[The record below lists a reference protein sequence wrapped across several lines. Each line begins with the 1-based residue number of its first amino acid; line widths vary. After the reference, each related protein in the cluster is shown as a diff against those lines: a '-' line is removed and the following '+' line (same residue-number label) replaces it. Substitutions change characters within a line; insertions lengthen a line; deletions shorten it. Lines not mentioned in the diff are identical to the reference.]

1 MNQLYLGLITTCSLF
16 FSLICTAAT
25 EPSYQWN
32 ETRKRYVLTAAEDS
46 ISEYILKHHVQY
58 DYIVENDKL
67 VLISTIHRI
76 VKVNSDEAIQR
87 NNRIYISMGR
97 TMDLVNLKAR
107 TIRKDGKVV
116 NFNQSDLKEI
126 AEEQKGTPYKIFA
139 MEGVEAGS
147 EVEYFYTR
155 KMAAN
160 LFDRVYLQ
168 FEVPVK
174 NSSFRLS
181 CPDHLEF
188 DLKGYNNLPAS
199 EKKTEDSKNVYFVGQ
214 ENVDRLKKE
223 AFSNYEASR
232 KRVEFKFAYNTARS
246 KARQY
251 TWDEAAKTFYKI
263 MTTRTKEEEK
273 AVQKFLPS
281 LPDNPSWNVATRI
294 AAIEKY
300 MKTNI
305 QISEKDNSA
314 DLNDLAAI
322 VKYKIGAEN
331 GLTKLYLAIM
341 EKKGIE
347 CQLVISCSREVVKFD
362 QSFDSWAFLDQYLLY
377 FPTEKNYLSASSF
390 QFRYPF
396 IPAELTS
403 QSALFIEPL
412 EIGDLKTAIPAVK
425 EIPALDYTLNID
437 NLNILVDFNS
447 ELSSNKISLT
457 REFGGYNA
465 AFIAPY
471 YEMTTEEQRSN
482 MVKEITKQT
491 APDANMEKWSL
502 TPSKER
508 TSNILMQTDFTSSH
522 FIEMAGKRILFK
534 VGELIGPQSELYRDD
549 ERKTPVENDFNRG
562 YDRTIVVKIPK
573 GYRIKNPDDLKLDFE
588 YKENSKAPFLFSS
601 SYTLKESQL
610 EISIKEYYKQ
620 ISAPLNRYEDF
631 RKVINAA
638 ADFNKITLVLEKVE

>member
-1 MNQLYLGLITTCSLF
+1 MNRLYLVLIANCSLF
-16 FSLICTAAT
+16 FSFTRST
-25 EPSYQWN
+25 TDQSYQWD
-32 ETRKRYVLTAAEDS
+32 ETRQRYILTAAEDS

-58 DYIVENDKL
+58 DYIVESDKL
-67 VLISTIHRI
+67 VLMSTIHRI

-97 TMDLVNLKAR
+97 TMNLVNLKAR

-126 AEEQKGTPYKIFA
+126 VEEEKGTPYKIFA
-139 MEGVEAGS
+139 MDGVEVGS

-155 KMAAN
+155 KMTAN

-174 NSSFRLS
+174 NSSFKLS
-181 CPDHLEF
+181 CPEHLEF
-188 DLKGYNNLPAS
+188 DLKGYNNLPTP
-199 EKKTEDSKNVYFVGQ
+199 EKKTEDKRNVYFVGQ

-273 AVQKFLPS
+273 AVQKFLHS
-281 LPDNPSWNVATRI
+281 LPDNPSWNVSTRI
-294 AAIEKY
+294 TAIERYIKS
-300 MKTNI
+300 NI
-305 QISEKDNSA
+305 QISEKNNSA
-314 DLNDLAAI
+314 DLNDIAAI
-322 VKYKIGAEN
+322 IKYKIGAEN

-347 CQLVISCSREVVKFD
+347 CQLVISCSRELVKFD

-377 FPTEKNYLSASSF
+377 FPKEKNYLSASSF

-396 IPAELTS
+396 IPSELTS
-403 QSALFIEPL
+403 QNALFIEPL
-412 EIGDLKTAIPAVK
+412 EIGDLKTAIPELK

-437 NLNILVDFNS
+437 NLNILVDFNG
-447 ELSSNKISLT
+447 ELSSNRISLT

-491 APDANMEKWSL
+491 APDASLEKWSL

-508 TSNILMQTDFTSSH
+508 TSNIIMQTDFTSSH

-562 YDRTIVVKIPK
+562 YDRTIIVKIPK

-588 YKENSKAPFLFSS
+588 YKENDKAPFLFTST
-601 SYTLKESQL
+601 YALKESQL

-638 ADFNKITLVLEKVE
+638 ADFNKITLVFEKVE